1 VKLHHE
7 SEVVLHVNFCT
18 FKPILQTQYQTAFNM
33 KRKQFLQSLIGASAF
48 MAMPFESYAND
59 DEALLQMIKDSS
71 KPSKGNLFGFKA
83 DPIKKVN
90 VGIIGLGNRGT
101 VLLEMFKWLVEHN
114 DAEIV
119 ALCDL
124 EEKKVNKA
132 VDNLSKWQTSKPKTY
147 SGNKDAWK
155 TLAQQDNID
164 LLLIVTPW
172 EMHTPMALYGM
183 NHGKHVAVEVPIAY
197 TLTDCW
203 NLIETAERTQKH
215 CIMIENC
222 CYNEEELFV
231 LNMIENGVFGDI
243 THTEGAYLHDLRAH
257 MLSSDYYQ
265 DQWRLK
271 HHIER
276 DGNFYTTHGL
286 GPISF
291 YLNIGRGD
299 TYSHL
304 TSMSSRELNLSRTAK
319 KMNSPYTEFK
329 CGDMNSTMIKTELGK
344 SILLQFDV
352 HTGRPYSRINKVV
365 GTKAVHDGYPSR
377 LYIDKEE
384 LSYWGHQW
392 LDKEAYDGYKSKY
405 QHPMIK
411 KLKSVSQNFKQGHG
425 GMDFVMIYRLIKCLN
440 LGQPLDINVYDS
452 VMWSAIT
459 PLSELSAASKSLSI
473 PFPDFTGGQWKE
485 KKDLEV
491 MRTLNT

>member
-1 VKLHHE
+1 
-7 SEVVLHVNFCT
+7 
-18 FKPILQTQYQTAFNM
+18 M
-33 KRKQFLQSLIGASAF
+33 KRKKFIQSLLGASAF
-48 MAMPFESYAND
+48 LTMPYSSYSKD
-59 DEALLQMIKDSS
+59 DESIIEMINGCSENTDGS
-71 KPSKGNLFGFKA
+71 LMGFSA
-83 DPIKKVN
+83 DPIKKVR

-101 VLLEMFKWLVEHN
+101 TLLEMFKWLVEN
-114 DAEIV
+114 NCAEII

-124 EEKKVNKA
+124 EEKKVLKA
-132 VDNLSKWQTSKPKTY
+132 KERLNKWQSSEPNIY
-147 SGNKDAWK
+147 SGHKEEWK
-155 TLAQQDNID
+155 KLAKQDDID
-164 LLLIVTPW
+164 LLLITTPW
-172 EMHTPMALYGM
+172 ELHTPMALFGM
-183 NHGKHVAVEVPIAY
+183 NNGKHVASEVPIAY

-203 NLIETAERTQKH
+203 NLVKTAEKTKKH
-215 CIMIENC
+215 CIMLENC

-231 LNMIENGVFGDI
+231 LNMIENGVFGDL

-257 MLSSDYYQ
+257 MLSTNYYQ

-299 TYSHL
+299 SYAHL
-304 TSMSSRELNLSRTAK
+304 SSMSSRELNLSQTAK
-319 KMNSPYTEFK
+319 RLNSAYTNFK

-344 SILLQFDV
+344 TILLQFDV

-384 LSYWGHQW
+384 LALWGHKW
-392 LDKEAYDGYKSKY
+392 LNNEEYQTYKSKY
-405 QHPMIK
+405 THPIIN
-411 KLKSVSQNFKQGHG
+411 KLKTISQDYKQGHG

-440 LGQPLDINVYDS
+440 LGLPLDINIYDS

-459 PLSELSAASKSLSI
+459 PLSELSVASKSLSI
-473 PFPDFTGGQWKE
+473 PFPDFTGGKWKD
-485 KKDLEV
+485 KNNLEI
-491 MRTLNT
+491 MRVIENLEQK